1 MVEVSSEESLY
12 EENDFDILT
21 SDRFYEQMQVAF
33 STIKGKNGIMPSKSG
48 MTDGTLMKGG
58 NSQPH
63 KILQSLIG
71 GSVGGSNPK

>member
-33 STIKGKNGIMPSKSG
+33 STIKGKNGIMASKSG
-48 MTDGTLMKGG
+48 MTDG
-58 NSQPH
+58 S
-63 KILQSLIG
+63 
-71 GSVGGSNPK
+71 